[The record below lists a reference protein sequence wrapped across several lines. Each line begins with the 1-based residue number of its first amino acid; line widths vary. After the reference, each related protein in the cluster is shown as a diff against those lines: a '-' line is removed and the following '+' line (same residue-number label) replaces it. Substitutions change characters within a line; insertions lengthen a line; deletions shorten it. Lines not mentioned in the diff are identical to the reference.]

1 MNKVQKGFT
10 LIELMIVV
18 AIVGILAAVA
28 LPAYQNY
35 SKKAKFSE
43 VLAAAT
49 GVKSAIEICFQ
60 TNVSGDDGS
69 GGNDLRTCDTETEID
84 YTLTDAEVGAY
95 VSDVS
100 VASNTAIITATAVST
115 SGLSGET
122 VTYTPTISGNGL
134 TWASSCSDTD
144 LC

>member
-1 MNKVQKGFT
+1 MADLRRVIKS

-49 GVKSAIEICFQ
+49 GVKTAIEICFQ
-60 TNVSGDDGS
+60 TNGPSS
-69 GGNDLRTCDTETEID
+69 TPNMSTCDSEGEID

-95 VSDVS
+95 VTDV
-100 VASNTAIITATAVST
+100 AITGDTAVITATAVST
-115 SGLSGET
+115 NGLSGET

>member
-1 MNKVQKGFT
+1 MKKVQKGFT

-49 GVKSAIEICFQ
+49 GVKTAIEICFQ
-60 TNVSGDDGS
+60 TNGPSATPNMS
-69 GGNDLRTCDTETEID
+69 TCDTEGEID

-95 VSDVS
+95 VTDV
-100 VASNTAIITATAVST
+100 AITGNTAVITATAVST
-115 SGLSGET
+115 NGLSGET
-122 VTYTPTISGNGL
+122 VTFTPTISGNGL

>member
-1 MNKVQKGFT
+1 MKKVHKGFT

-35 SKKAKFSE
+35 TKKAKFSE

-60 TNVSGDDGS
+60 TNGPSSTPDMS
-69 GGNDLRTCDTETEID
+69 NCDTETEID
-84 YTLTDAEVGAY
+84 YTLTDAQVGAY
-95 VSDVS
+95 VAT
-100 VASNTAIITATAVST
+100 VAITANSAIITATAVST
-115 SGLSGET
+115 NGLSGES
-122 VTYTPTISGNGL
+122 VTYEPTISGNGL

>member
-1 MNKVQKGFT
+1 MKKVQKGFT

-35 SKKAKFSE
+35 TKKAKFSE

-60 TNVSGDDGS
+60 TNGPSSTPDMS
-69 GGNDLRTCDTETEID
+69 NCDTETEID
-84 YTLTDAEVGAY
+84 YTLADAQVGAY
-95 VSDVS
+95 VAT
-100 VASNTAIITATAVST
+100 VAITANSAIITATAVST
-115 SGLSGET
+115 NGLSGES

>member
-1 MNKVQKGFT
+1 MKKKQPGFT

-35 SKKAKFSE
+35 TKKAKFSE

-60 TNVSGDDGS
+60 TNGPSSTPDMS
-69 GGNDLRTCDTETEID
+69 NCDTETEID
-84 YTLTDAEVGAY
+84 YTLADAQVGAY
-95 VSDVS
+95 VAT
-100 VASNTAIITATAVST
+100 VAITANSAIITATAVST
-115 SGLSGET
+115 NGLSGES

>member
-1 MNKVQKGFT
+1 
-10 LIELMIVV
+10 MIVV

-35 SKKAKFSE
+35 TKKAKFSE

-60 TNVSGDDGS
+60 TNGPSATPDMS
-69 GGNDLRTCDTETEID
+69 NCDTEGEID

-95 VSDVS
+95 VSDV
-100 VASNTAIITATAVST
+100 AITANTAVITATAVST
-115 SGLSGET
+115 SGLAGET

>member
-1 MNKVQKGFT
+1 MKNIQKGFT
-10 LIELMIVV
+10 LIELMIVF

-35 SKKAKFSE
+35 TKKAKFSE

-60 TNVSGDDGS
+60 TNGPSSTPDMS
-69 GGNDLRTCDTETEID
+69 NCDTETEID

-95 VSDVS
+95 VSDV
-100 VASNTAIITATAVST
+100 AITANTAVVTGTAVST

-122 VTYTPTISGNGL
+122 VTYTPTISENGL

>member
-1 MNKVQKGFT
+1 MSN
-10 LIELMIVV
+10 
-18 AIVGILAAVA
+18 
-28 LPAYQNY
+28 
-35 SKKAKFSE
+35 
-43 VLAAAT
+43 
-49 GVKSAIEICFQ
+49 
-60 TNVSGDDGS
+60 
-69 GGNDLRTCDTETEID
+69 CDTETAID

-95 VSDVS
+95 VSDV
-100 VASNTAIITATAVST
+100 AITANTAVVTGTAVST